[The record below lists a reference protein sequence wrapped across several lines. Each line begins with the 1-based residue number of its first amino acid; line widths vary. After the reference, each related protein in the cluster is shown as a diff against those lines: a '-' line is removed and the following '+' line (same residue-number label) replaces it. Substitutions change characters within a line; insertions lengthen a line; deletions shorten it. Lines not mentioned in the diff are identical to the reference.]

1 MRAAMGLSAAVLVA
15 TTLGVAFAQSD
26 AGSTDSG
33 RELFVGYQCWQCHGT
48 EAQGGAGPRIAGT
61 VYPFEAFA
69 RLVRHTNQMP
79 AYSPNVLSDDELRA
93 IWEFVRSQSEPPAV
107 DDIPEMGAR

>member
-1 MRAAMGLSAAVLVA
+1 MRAARGLWAALFVA
-15 TTLGVAFAQSD
+15 TTLGIAFAQSD

-69 RLVRHTNQMP
+69 RLVRHTDQMP
-79 AYSPNVLSDDELRA
+79 AYSPNVLSDGELRA
-93 IWEFVRSQSEPPAV
+93 IWEFVRSQSEPTT

>member
-1 MRAAMGLSAAVLVA
+1 MRATMGLWGAGFV
-15 TTLGVAFAQSD
+15 TIGLGVAVAQTD
-26 AGSTDSG
+26 ADSADTG

-79 AYSPNVLSDDELRA
+79 AYSPNVLTDDELRA
-93 IWEFVRSQSEPPAV
+93 IWSFVRSQSESRAP